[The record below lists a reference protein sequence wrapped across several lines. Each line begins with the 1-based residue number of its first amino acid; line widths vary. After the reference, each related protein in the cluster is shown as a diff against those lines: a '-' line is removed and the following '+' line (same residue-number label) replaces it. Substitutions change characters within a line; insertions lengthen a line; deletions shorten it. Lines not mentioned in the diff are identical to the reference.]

1 MVPTLDSILNDMT
14 RIKPLDQSLAHG
26 KRSMNVTDSY
36 SVERPDRLGRGAR
49 RTEAQRMADGARG
62 PCGCPA

>member
-14 RIKPLDQSLAHG
+14 RIKPLDQSLAHD

-36 SVERPDRLGRGAR
+36 SVEQLCCHKIRFLEKTSLLTYVRVI
-49 RTEAQRMADGARG
+49 EAYY
-62 PCGCPA
+62 